1 MEINTVKQN
10 IKTTKRVYI
19 SIVAIGDGVEGIFYL
34 IALLDLFI
42 VFNEF
47 SNEKIVYSLYTE
59 HHTNTVHHKMGEN

>member
-1 MEINTVKQN
+1 MFHILKFRNKYLNFFEVMEIDTVKQN

-42 VFNEF
+42 V
-47 SNEKIVYSLYTE
+47 LQ
-59 HHTNTVHHKMGEN
+59 